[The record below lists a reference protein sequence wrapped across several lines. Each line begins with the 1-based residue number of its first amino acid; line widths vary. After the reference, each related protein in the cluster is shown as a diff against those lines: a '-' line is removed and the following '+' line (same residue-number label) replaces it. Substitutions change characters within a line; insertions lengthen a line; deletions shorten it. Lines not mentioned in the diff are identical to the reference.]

1 MNKLTLNEPVILG
14 SEKFVWWLICIG
26 NMETIFRD
34 GLLIN
39 QSINELNKIK
49 EFYNHL
55 LNTETFY
62 ENLFIFT

>member
-1 MNKLTLNEPVILG
+1 
-14 SEKFVWWLICIG
+14 
-26 NMETIFRD
+26 METIFRD

-62 ENLFIFT
+62 ENLFIST